1 MRAFQPASITVC
13 LALQLVLMQLCQQLH
28 ALRMEVDVALQL
40 FVDAVYLLVI
50 HEGGNL
56 ALLQSLCEE
65 GERLL
70 HELHVAMID
79 DLLEALQLLVAGAQ
93 RRLCLMLCL
102 RHLQLCT
109 LTALTGCLDVGAVA
123 V

>member
-1 MRAFQPASITVC
+1 MRAEMPASITVC

-28 ALRMEVDVALQL
+28 ALRVEVDVALQL
-40 FVDAVYLLVI
+40 LVDAVYLLVI

-79 DLLEALQLLVAGAQ
+79 DLL
-93 RRLCLMLCL
+93 
-102 RHLQLCT
+102 
-109 LTALTGCLDVGAVA
+109 
-123 V
+123 

>member
-50 HEGGNL
+50 HEGCYL
-56 ALLQSLCEE
+56 TLLQSLCEE

-93 RRLCLMLCL
+93 R
-102 RHLQLCT
+102 
-109 LTALTGCLDVGAVA
+109 
-123 V
+123 